1 MAEQPRVFEPLR
13 NKASTKGTW
22 TFGCRPDAR
31 KRNSSL
37 SRSECRSEGT
47 SAWHSRDVRDA
58 EGSLVGCNHERV
70 RRQIV
75 GRRPTTGQRLVDAVT
90 GDQSTDRHLDTDIN
104 VRATSR
110 VFQGGRLVQM
120 HSQAEHRKRHA
131 NALIGSTAAY
141 RERGKVKLISSKE
154 ARQAP
159 EQFSTQRCWRDGPG
173 WHFSHS
179 CAYQK
184 SCTCA

>member
-104 VRATSR
+104 VRATSQPC
-110 VFQGGRLVQM
+110 FPGRE
-120 HSQAEHRKRHA
+120 AGA
-131 NALIGSTAAY
+131 NALASRAQETSRECTNWEHCGLPRTRKGQVDLKQRSTPSAGAVFY
-141 RERGKVKLISSKE
+141 SKMLE
-154 ARQAP
+154 GRAWVAL
-159 EQFSTQRCWRDGPG
+159 
-173 WHFSHS
+173 
-179 CAYQK
+179 
-184 SCTCA
+184 